1 MVDGS
6 RLERNYKDNLSDFR
20 QWSQIGHAADWMLLP
35 QNMGVR
41 LSIDETSLCDD
52 LFTILSNKDGHG
64 RKGTVIAM
72 VRGTRCS
79 DVVAQLMKIPTEQRL
94 AVTEVTMD
102 FSDSMYAIVRKCFPN
117 ATIVIDCFHIVK
129 RCGDAIEELRLKAKR
144 QAQKEQ
150 RKLRAEHRKKQAAR
164 VKARKAYRKKHPK
177 KYKGKI
183 RGRKPARLN
192 SRYIPETLSNGDTKV
207 ELLTRSRNLLAKSP
221 DKWSDTQR
229 ERARLVFDICPDI
242 KEAFSLINSLRAIF
256 RNKDLNRNQA
266 ATALHSWY
274 DKVAKCTLR
283 EVKSARDTIR
293 TKEKEVLNFFIDR
306 STNASAESL
315 NSKLKGFR
323 SQLHGVSDLPFFH
336 VPGEPDIRLVQP
348 RNYATAPK
356 RIAVFS

>member
-6 RLERNYKDNLSDFR
+6 RLERNYKECLSGFR
-20 QWSQIGHAADWMLLP
+20 SWDQLEHASDWILLP
-35 QNMGVR
+35 GNMGTR

-72 VRGTRCS
+72 VRGTRCG
-79 DVVAQLMKIPTEQRL
+79 DVTRQLMRIPENRRL

-102 FSDSMYAIVRKCFPN
+102 FSDSMYAIVSQCFPN
-117 ATIVIDCFHIVK
+117 ATIVIDCFHIIK
-129 RCGDAIEELRLKAKR
+129 RCGEAIEELRLKAKR

-150 RKLRAEHRKKQAAR
+150 RKLQAEHRKKQVAR

-192 SRYIPETLSNGDTKV
+192 SRYVPETLPNGDSKV

-221 DKWSDTQR
+221 DKWSDTQK
-229 ERARLVFDICPDI
+229 ERARLVFDSYPDI
-242 KEAFSLINSLRAIF
+242 QKAFSLINSLRAIF
-256 RNKDLNRNQA
+256 RNRDLDRDKAKD
-266 ATALHSWY
+266 ALHSWY
-274 DKVAKCTLR
+274 DKVAQCTLR
-283 EVKSARDTIR
+283 EVKSARDAIR
-293 TKEKEVLNFFIDR
+293 AKEDNVLNYFINR

-323 SQLHGVSDLPFFH
+323 SLLHGVSDLPF
-336 VPGEPDIRLVQP
+336 LM
-348 RNYATAPK
+348 Y
-356 RIAVFS
+356 RISRIFG